1 MKRRMIPRDEIMY
14 TCTNEKGV
22 IGVIVRRWR
31 AMGVSDRRYTYLAWI
46 GGIAFLVPTPRGATF
61 TSGGGFPG
69 QASTVSMD

>member
-31 AMGVSDRRYTYLAWI
+31 AMGVSDRRYTYLA
-46 GGIAFLVPTPRGATF
+46 
-61 TSGGGFPG
+61 
-69 QASTVSMD
+69 